1 MGRNSTAC
9 EGVEEIPIS
18 SRCSLGTLSALDA
31 SFPGL
36 ESPLLGRKKCHF
48 LLSLT
53 PGFGLGLSVASGEVS
68 GDCADLRRLLPP
80 PRDSQLWSCHLNVD
94 ALLEFSKSG

>member
-1 MGRNSTAC
+1 MNQLSKEWAPV
-9 EGVEEIPIS
+9 EGNELPALEGMWAKTLQPVVEIPIS

-31 SFPGL
+31 SFPGP

-53 PGFGLGLSVASGEVS
+53 PGFGLRLSVASGEVS
-68 GDCADLRRLLPP
+68 GDCADLRRLSPP
-80 PRDSQLWSCHLNVD
+80 P
-94 ALLEFSKSG
+94 